1 MVEEESEYCAQ
12 HAEGMV
18 SLVGD
23 DGGGD
28 NDDGDYKNGANDGD
42 DCEGSPLHTVAH
54 STMMMMKMMMIVISL

>member
-1 MVEEESEYCAQ
+1 
-12 HAEGMV
+12 MV
-18 SLVGD
+18 SIVGD

>member
-18 SLVGD
+18 SIVGD

-42 DCEGSPLHTVAH
+42 ENDDDSDIA
-54 STMMMMKMMMIVISL
+54 MI